1 MMFNIS
7 IYEFIMLYKSYQ
19 LNCQNN
25 RLTCS
30 TLSLLRPSRMFLL
43 LRLQEFYLKC
53 RNTDICKIWCLNTT
67 HNMLIGYLL
76 KVGNEKLSYIY
87 DFHVRSHRLIY
98 TPDVHRHH
106 HWSEQQPE
114 KKQEKFFKR
123 PKLGKCEIIILVM
136 LFVNI

>member
-1 MMFNIS
+1 MVSKWFS
-7 IYEFIMLYKSYQ
+7 IFAFMNSQLYKSYQ
-19 LNCQNN
+19 LDCPNN

-43 LRLQEFYLKC
+43 LRLQEFYLKWK
-53 RNTDICKIWCLNTT
+53 NADISKIWCLKTT

-123 PKLGKCEIIILVM
+123 LRL
-136 LFVNI
+136 

>member
-1 MMFNIS
+1 MMFN
-7 IYEFIMLYKSYQ
+7 EFIIRWIVLYKSYQ

-53 RNTDICKIWCLNTT
+53 RNTDVCKIWVLNI
-67 HNMLIGYLL
+67 MIIGYLI
-76 KVGNEKLSYIY
+76 KVGSEKLSYIY

-114 KKQEKFFKR
+114 KKQEKIFKR
-123 PKLGKCEIIILVM
+123 PKLWKWYQY
-136 LFVNI
+136 